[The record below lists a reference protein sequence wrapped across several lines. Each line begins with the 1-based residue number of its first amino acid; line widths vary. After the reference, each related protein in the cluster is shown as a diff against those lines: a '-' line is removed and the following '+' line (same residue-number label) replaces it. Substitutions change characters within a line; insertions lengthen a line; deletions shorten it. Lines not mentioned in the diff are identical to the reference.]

1 MQLQSE
7 RATIE
12 FLKESD
18 FDELLEM
25 FKEKDTF
32 KYIKLLQDKTTEE
45 YKAFL
50 YSKLES
56 NAQFKV
62 MGYWVVREKKT
73 NALIGTLN
81 YYPMPESSGYTFKH
95 IGAHFKRAF
104 WGKGYSKELLSEL
117 ITYLRKDV
125 GETEILAILQSE
137 HIVSKKMLARLGF
150 TFLKFFDLKGE
161 TLEMHQLN
169 LVHAKV

>member
-1 MQLQSE
+1 MKLQSK

-25 FKEKDTF
+25 FLEKDTF
-32 KYIKLLQDKTTEE
+32 KYIKPLQNKTREE

-50 YSKLES
+50 HSKLAS

-62 MGYWVVREKKT
+62 MGYWVVREKET
-73 NALIGTLN
+73 NTLIGTLN

-104 WGKGYSKELLSEL
+104 WNKGYSLELLSTL
-117 ITYLRKDV
+117 IEYLNKGV

-137 HIVSKKMLARLGF
+137 HLVSKKMLARLGF
-150 TFLKFFDLKGE
+150 MFLKHFELGGE
-161 TLEMHQLN
+161 TLEMHQLLLN
-169 LVHAKV
+169 E